1 MCGRTGVYLQARMED
16 AAECILVL
24 IGATPEGKKE
34 LVGFQTGVRESAQSW
49 RELLIDIKQRGL
61 EIAPDLAV
69 GDGALGFWKAIEQIF
84 PSTRHQSRWV
94 HKTANVLNKVALS
107 VQANMKTDL
116 REIYGAPTRA
126 AAEAAIDVFADKYGA
141 KYEKAVACLTKDREA
156 LLAFFDF
163 PAEPPRLQLGHGL
176 GTDHAAVGD
185 HAHAR
190 NVEASAQPVD
200 HGDQRR
206 HVGGVAGPH
215 LRAHWPP
222 GAVDQ
227 DGKDHL
233 PQIRTMILA
242 IAVPT

>member
-1 MCGRTGVYLQARMED
+1 MIARLTAEWQADYDAWRRRDLSARRYVYVWADGVYLQARMED
-16 AAECILVL
+16 AAECMLVL

-69 GDGALGFWKAIEQIF
+69 GDGALGFWKAIEQVF
-84 PSTRHQSRWV
+84 PSTRHQRCWV

-156 LLAFFDF
+156 LKLEVAARGCAHVLWLAKYFRDQKAPYD
-163 PAEPPRLQLGHGL
+163 PAATER
-176 GTDHAAVGD
+176 AAHED
-185 HAHAR
+185 
-190 NVEASAQPVD
+190 
-200 HGDQRR
+200 
-206 HVGGVAGPH
+206 
-215 LRAHWPP
+215 
-222 GAVDQ
+222 
-227 DGKDHL
+227 
-233 PQIRTMILA
+233 ILA
-242 IAVPT
+242 EITNYLRKS